1 MCGTVWSLRLGG
13 GDGVEIIQYG
23 WYLRPASQSHMV
35 LYCTS
40 VMHYMCG
47 TIQYI
52 VLTYSI
58 VPWKNGQPNYHHHGP
73 QGSQGPV
80 GSQIPLVD
88 GDGDGVGGCGLA
100 WERIGV

>member
-23 WYLRPASQSHMV
+23 WYLRPASLSHMV

-47 TIQYI
+47 TIKYI
-52 VLTYSI
+52 ILTYSI
-58 VPWKNGQPNYHHHGP
+58 VPWKNGQPNYHHHFPKTHRGLSEVESLWWMVMVMVWEGVDWH
-73 QGSQGPV
+73 GSG
-80 GSQIPLVD
+80 
-88 GDGDGVGGCGLA
+88 
-100 WERIGV
+100 